1 MQALRFQKGK
11 LGIFDVKLQNA
22 ASDSVIRVLL
32 SGICSTDIEITRGY
46 SGFEGTLGHEF
57 VGIVE
62 NSPDRPD
69 LSGKRVVG
77 EINVGCGDCQLCQKG
92 DARHC
97 PKRTVLGIKGRDG
110 SHAEFVSLPSSNLLE
125 IPPDLSD
132 EEAVFIEPLA
142 AALGITE
149 RIDLKNAEKIAIIG
163 DGKLGLLCA
172 FALNRVCPSLT
183 LYGRYSSKLKIAEAA
198 GIETCLVDETTH
210 PYSFYDVVVEAT
222 GSESGFAMAL
232 DLVRPRGTIVLK
244 STYSGKAEIEAWRI
258 VVDEISIVG
267 SRCGRFKPTIE
278 WLVNNRIDL
287 AQLISDEFPLSKGLA
302 AFDTAKQ
309 PGVLKVLLRNT

>member
-1 MQALRFQKGK
+1 MPL
-11 LGIFDVKLQNA
+11 
-22 ASDSVIRVLL
+22 
-32 SGICSTDIEITRGY
+32 ICSTDIEITRGY

-110 SHAEFVSLPSSNLLE
+110 SHAEFVSLPSRNLLE

>member
-11 LGIFDVKLQNA
+11 LGIFYVKLQNA

-110 SHAEFVSLPSSNLLE
+110 SHAEFVSLPSRNLLE

-142 AALGITE
+142 AALGIIE

-287 AQLISDEFPLSKGLA
+287 AQLISDEFPLFKGLA

>member
-1 MQALRFQKGK
+1 VG
-11 LGIFDVKLQNA
+11 
-22 ASDSVIRVLL
+22 SLL
-32 SGICSTDIEITRGY
+32 PLICSTDIEITRGY

-110 SHAEFVSLPSSNLLE
+110 SHAEFVSLPSRNLLE

>member
-1 MQALRFQKGK
+1 MG
-11 LGIFDVKLQNA
+11 
-22 ASDSVIRVLL
+22 SLL
-32 SGICSTDIEITRGY
+32 PLICSTDIEITRGY

-110 SHAEFVSLPSSNLLE
+110 SHAEFVSLPSRNLLE

-142 AALGITE
+142 AALGIIE

-210 PYSFYDVVVEAT
+210 QYSFYDVVVEAT

-287 AQLISDEFPLSKGLA
+287 AQLISDEFPLFKGLA

>member
-57 VGIVE
+57 IGIVE

-222 GSESGFAMAL
+222 GLESGFAMAL

>member
-57 VGIVE
+57 IGIVE

-232 DLVRPRGTIVLK
+232 NLVRPRGTIVLK

>member
-11 LGIFDVKLQNA
+11 LGIFYVKLQNA

-183 LYGRYSSKLKIAEAA
+183 LYGRYSSKLKIAKAA

-287 AQLISDEFPLSKGLA
+287 AQLISDEFPLFKGLA

>member
-11 LGIFDVKLQNA
+11 LDIFDVKLQNA

-110 SHAEFVSLPSSNLLE
+110 SHAEFVSLPSRNLLE

-142 AALGITE
+142 AALGIIE

-210 PYSFYDVVVEAT
+210 QYSFYDVVVEAT

>member
-183 LYGRYSSKLKIAEAA
+183 LYGRYSSKLKIAKAA

-287 AQLISDEFPLSKGLA
+287 AQLISDEFPLFKGLA

>member
-11 LGIFDVKLQNA
+11 LDIFDVKLQNA

-110 SHAEFVSLPSSNLLE
+110 SHAEFVSLPSRNLLE

-142 AALGITE
+142 AALGIIE

-232 DLVRPRGTIVLK
+232 NLVRPRGTIVLK

>member
-110 SHAEFVSLPSSNLLE
+110 SHAEFVSLPSRNLLE

-142 AALGITE
+142 AALGIIE

-210 PYSFYDVVVEAT
+210 QYSFYDVVVEAT

-287 AQLISDEFPLSKGLA
+287 AQLISDEFPLFKGLA

>member
-110 SHAEFVSLPSSNLLE
+110 SHAEFVSLPSRNLLE

-198 GIETCLVDETTH
+198 GIETCLVDETTN

-232 DLVRPRGTIVLK
+232 DLVGPRGTIVLK

>member
-1 MQALRFQKGK
+1 MG
-11 LGIFDVKLQNA
+11 
-22 ASDSVIRVLL
+22 SLL
-32 SGICSTDIEITRGY
+32 PLICSTDIEITRGY

-110 SHAEFVSLPSSNLLE
+110 SHAEFVSLPSRNLLE

>member
-57 VGIVE
+57 IGIVE

>member
-1 MQALRFQKGK
+1 MPL
-11 LGIFDVKLQNA
+11 
-22 ASDSVIRVLL
+22 
-32 SGICSTDIEITRGY
+32 ICSTDIEITRGY

-222 GSESGFAMAL
+222 GLESGFAMAL

>member
-110 SHAEFVSLPSSNLLE
+110 SHAEFVSLPSRNLLE

-142 AALGITE
+142 AALGIIE

-210 PYSFYDVVVEAT
+210 QYSFYDVVVEAT

>member
-11 LGIFDVKLQNA
+11 LGISDVKLQNA

-57 VGIVE
+57 VGIIE

-69 LSGKRVVG
+69 LLGKRVVG
-77 EINVGCGDCQLCQKG
+77 EINVGCGDCQLCHQG

-97 PKRTVLGIKGRDG
+97 PNRTVLGIKGRDG
-110 SHAEFVSLPSSNLLE
+110 SHAEFVSLPSRNLLE

-132 EEAVFIEPLA
+132 QEAVFIEPLA

-287 AQLISDEFPLSKGLA
+287 AQLISDEFLLSKGLA

>member
-183 LYGRYSSKLKIAEAA
+183 LYGRYSSKLKIAKAA

>member
-1 MQALRFQKGK
+1 MPL
-11 LGIFDVKLQNA
+11 
-22 ASDSVIRVLL
+22 
-32 SGICSTDIEITRGY
+32 ICSTDIEITRGY

-110 SHAEFVSLPSSNLLE
+110 SHAEFVSLPSRNLLE

-142 AALGITE
+142 AALGIIE

-210 PYSFYDVVVEAT
+210 QYSFYDVVVEAT

-287 AQLISDEFPLSKGLA
+287 AQLISDEFPLFKGLA

>member
-110 SHAEFVSLPSSNLLE
+110 SHAEFVSLPSRNLLE

-183 LYGRYSSKLKIAEAA
+183 LYGRYSSKLKIAKAA

>member
-1 MQALRFQKGK
+1 M
-11 LGIFDVKLQNA
+11 
-22 ASDSVIRVLL
+22 
-32 SGICSTDIEITRGY
+32 ICSTDIEITRGY

-110 SHAEFVSLPSSNLLE
+110 SHAEFVSLPSRNLLE

>member
-183 LYGRYSSKLKIAEAA
+183 LYGRYSSKLKIAKAA

-232 DLVRPRGTIVLK
+232 NLVRPRGTIVLK

>member
-57 VGIVE
+57 IGIVE

-110 SHAEFVSLPSSNLLE
+110 SHAEFVSLPSRNLLE

>member
-92 DARHC
+92 DAHHC

-110 SHAEFVSLPSSNLLE
+110 SHAEFVSLPSRNLLE

-232 DLVRPRGTIVLK
+232 NLVRPRGTIVLK

-302 AFDTAKQ
+302 AFDTANQ

>member
-110 SHAEFVSLPSSNLLE
+110 SHAEFVSLPSRNLLE

-142 AALGITE
+142 AALGIIE

-232 DLVRPRGTIVLK
+232 NLVRPRGTIVLK